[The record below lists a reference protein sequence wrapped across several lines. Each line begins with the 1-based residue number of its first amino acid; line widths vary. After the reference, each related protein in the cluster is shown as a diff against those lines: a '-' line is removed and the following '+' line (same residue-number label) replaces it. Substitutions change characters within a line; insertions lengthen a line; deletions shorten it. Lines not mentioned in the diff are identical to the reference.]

1 MFLSPHRAYIVNLDY
16 VHVLSTREISMA
28 DGEKVPVSRG
38 RYKNIKEVYL
48 AYMAGKDFK

>member
-1 MFLSPHRAYIVNLDY
+1 
-16 VHVLSTREISMA
+16 MA